1 MLRRASSPIRL
12 APRATIGSW
21 ALLLA
26 ILGALWLVIAPASV
40 MQSASGS
47 GSLPA
52 VAALR
57 AAQASPLPVAS
68 KELPSGRDKVDPSD
82 DRAAERHA
90 VGGAEPA
97 LFHDALELPAWSSRL
112 LTSDPALPRPA
123 RRPSRKA
130 GEIPSPR
137 GPPSP
142 LAC

>member
-1 MLRRASSPIRL
+1 MLLNAPPLVRR
-12 APRATIGSW
+12 APRAMLSGG

-26 ILGALWLVIAPASV
+26 LLGALWLVIAPASAV
-40 MQSASGS
+40 HSASGS
-47 GSLPA
+47 RSQPV

-57 AAQASPLPVAS
+57 AAHASALPVAG
-68 KELPSGRDKVDPSD
+68 KELPSGRDRVDPSD

-90 VGGAEPA
+90 PGGVEPA

-112 LTSDPALPRPA
+112 LTHDTAVGHPA